1 MGYDISYENYR
12 LGSGVVYNGK
22 RRNTVTKKD
31 IAVNRVRYLQ
41 MKVATTTGKE
51 KEKWVQ
57 ELKIKDKILQ
67 SKAHKLTTQLTT
79 FRYKKK
85 KEYANILKFKD
96 DKAMARISK
105 LNGTIEKV
113 KKDLIHLKAE
123 DILRHDKSLSKSGA
137 INHPE

>member
-1 MGYDISYENYR
+1 MGDDISYENYR

-22 RRNTVTKKD
+22 RRNVVTKKD
-31 IAVNRVRYLQ
+31 IALNRVRYLQ

-67 SKAHKLTTQLTT
+67 SKAHKLTNQLTIL
-79 FRYKKK
+79 RYKKK
-85 KEYANILKFKD
+85 KEYANKLKFK
-96 DKAMARISK
+96 KENAIARISK
-105 LNGTIEKV
+105 LNGNIQKV
-113 KKDLIHLKAE
+113 KNELFHLKAE
-123 DILRHDKSLSKSGA
+123 DILRHDKSLSKYGA